1 MTVRMILHAKVG
13 LKFSRDIFIIQ
24 PIKILSMTVVM
35 LHVPDKNKPI
45 NLLKDHPEIIQYWI
59 NLSHE
64 WHDGHTRRKNG

>member
-1 MTVRMILHAKVG
+1 
-13 LKFSRDIFIIQ
+13 
-24 PIKILSMTVVM
+24 MTVVM